1 MTTDKKQKGNTI
13 GSLFTGSFLVSQRW
27 EKNWPFIL
35 YLSFLALLMIYSS
48 HNADKKVHEIADLR
62 TEMKELNSEFI
73 ETRSNLMLE
82 ALETKVVSRAEAL
95 GLVESEH
102 PPVKITVQEKE

>member
-1 MTTDKKQKGNTI
+1 MSTEKKPKGTAI

-48 HNADKKVHEIADLR
+48 HNADRKVHEIARLR

-82 ALETKVVSRAEAL
+82 ALETKVVNRAEAL

-102 PPVKITVQEKE
+102 PPVKITVEDD

>member
-1 MTTDKKQKGNTI
+1 MEDKAPQKYNSI
-13 GSLFTGSFLVSQRW
+13 GSLFTGRFLVSQRW

-48 HNADKKVHEIADLR
+48 HSADRKVHEIARLR
-62 TEMKELNSEFI
+62 SEMKELNSEFI

-82 ALETKVVSRAEAL
+82 ALETKVVKRAQAI
-95 GLVESEH
+95 GLVESQH
-102 PPVKITVQEKE
+102 PPIKIKPEQE